1 MDSVYSIALTP
12 FIDLPTLGAGFA
24 QKLLVR
30 AMQRLTRLLAE
41 FGFEALGLIRL
52 ELVIEPQNT
61 ASQRVA
67 EKAGAKREG
76 LLRNRLTINGKSR
89 DAWMYSFIRNK
100 AEGRRGG
107 GAEGRRSGGAVIK

>member
-1 MDSVYSIALTP
+1 
-12 FIDLPTLGAGFA
+12 
-24 QKLLVR
+24 
-30 AMQRLTRLLAE
+30 MQRLTRLLAE

-89 DAWMYSFIRNK
+89 DAWMYSFIRNR

>member
-1 MDSVYSIALTP
+1 
-12 FIDLPTLGAGFA
+12 
-24 QKLLVR
+24 
-30 AMQRLTRLLAE
+30 MQRLTRLLAE
-41 FGFEALGLIRL
+41 FGWLIRL

-89 DAWMYSFIRNK
+89 DAWMYSFIQQ
-100 AEGRRGG
+100 
-107 GAEGRRSGGAVIK
+107 